1 MKMLKM
7 TVWRRSSSSPIG
19 RDNKTS
25 PPSAVPDSRAERYF
39 AKAAAYNA
47 AASQMGFLSLEE
59 PPCVLAGWGRL
70 SGVRRLRQ
78 CRKRR
83 NVGIKRDCG
92 PGAAPQP
99 GERV

>member
-7 TVWRRSSSSPIG
+7 TVWRRSNSSPIG

-47 AASQMGFLSLEE
+47 AASQMGFLSLEAA
-59 PPCVLAGWGRL
+59 VRAGRMREV
-70 SGVRRLRQ
+70 VRRA
-78 CRKRR
+78 
-83 NVGIKRDCG
+83 
-92 PGAAPQP
+92 AAPLPQTT
-99 GERV
+99 ERRDQA

>member
-47 AASQMGFLSLEE
+47 AAKDGT
-59 PPCVLAGWGRL
+59 
-70 SGVRRLRQ
+70 
-78 CRKRR
+78 
-83 NVGIKRDCG
+83 
-92 PGAAPQP
+92 
-99 GERV
+99 